1 MFSRRN
7 DTTEARAGMGEKK
20 KKKKTT
26 FANYIVCISFQSIW
40 LKKTYSFLESG
51 VIWKKKHLN
60 VAFVSNSSE
69 MLRNT
74 KQQ

>member
-51 VIWKKKHLN
+51 VIWKKK
-60 VAFVSNSSE
+60 AFKCCICLKYKWNA
-69 MLRNT
+69 
-74 KQQ
+74 KKH